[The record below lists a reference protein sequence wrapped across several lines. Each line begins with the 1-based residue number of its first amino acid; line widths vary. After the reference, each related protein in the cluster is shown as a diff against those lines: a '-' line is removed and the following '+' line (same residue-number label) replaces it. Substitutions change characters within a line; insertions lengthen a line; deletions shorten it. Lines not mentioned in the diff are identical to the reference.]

1 MRGRRAVIWGAMAA
15 CIATGATLVGAGGQ
29 GVGQTPGGLPLSQS
43 VRERGSSVTGAYEGW
58 YYGKDGA
65 TYALV
70 GYFNRNT
77 KQEFD
82 IPVGPNNRIEPGG
95 PDLGQPTHFNTGRQ
109 WGVFAVKLPKDIG
122 NKRLTWTLV
131 ANGFTNAI
139 TLHTQAD
146 YIVEPYEDAANK
158 NTPPKIKFD
167 PNGDVFTGP
176 PSGIAAKY
184 SATVDAPL
192 AIATWTSDEGAKIN
206 VPDPNR
212 GRGRGRAGAGAAEP
226 GAAGG
231 AAPAADPDA
240 APGRGAAAAGRGG
253 AAAQGR
259 GAAGRGR
266 GAAGAEGAPAPR
278 IAVTWTKFRG
288 PGDVKFDNAKPAID
302 FGAAG
307 KSTTNAT
314 FAAPGDYILRVE
326 GNDSTGSGGGGF
338 QCCWTNVHVAVNV
351 KAAGTR

>member
-1 MRGRRAVIWGAMAA
+1 MRGRRMVIWGVMAA
-15 CIATGATLVGAGGQ
+15 CAAAGAPRIGAGGQ

-43 VRERGSSVTGAYEGW
+43 IRERGSSLTGAFEGW

-77 KQEFD
+77 KQEFE

-95 PDLGQPTHFNTGRQ
+95 PDMGQPTHFNTGRQ

-158 NTPPKIKFD
+158 NTPPVIKFEA
-167 PNGDVFTGP
+167 NGAAFTGP
-176 PSGIAAKY
+176 PAAIATKY
-184 SATVDAPL
+184 SATVATPL
-192 AIATWTSDEGAKIN
+192 ALTTWVTDAGPKIN
-206 VPDPNR
+206 IPETPRGGR
-212 GRGRGRAGAGAAEP
+212 GRGRGTETATAGRGAAEP
-226 GAAGG
+226 
-231 AAPAADPDA
+231 AAPAS
-240 APGRGAAAAGRGG
+240 GAAAGRG
-253 AAAQGR
+253 AAPQGR
-259 GAAGRGR
+259 GAAGGR
-266 GAAGAEGAPAPR
+266 GAGAEFTPPPR

-288 PGDVKFDNAKPAID
+288 PGDVKFDNAKPPID
-302 FGAAG
+302 AADAG
-307 KSTTNAT
+307 KATTNAT